1 MLDLCAAPGSKTSQI
16 CEFLQGNN
24 QDLGS
29 KDVNPKQ
36 GYVIANDVN
45 NSRCYMLAH
54 QLNRLNLPYYLITNH
69 DASIMPN
76 FYTTA
81 ADGSR
86 TKVKFDRILADV
98 PCTGDGT
105 MRKNPEIWA
114 KWMPSHGNHI
124 HFLQLR
130 IAKRAA
136 ELLAENGLMIYSTCS
151 LNPIEN
157 EAVVLNLLRQADG
170 ALELVDVE
178 EKLKHFKH
186 AHGLEKWVLMQKDS
200 KIVHSIDEVDD
211 QYRGNLTADMFAPAN
226 VAKFNLHRC
235 IRALPHLNNTG
246 GFFVAVIKKVKTL
259 SGEKEEQTVQSEPQS
274 EPQSDSQ
281 SKPQSNRVDQEQ
293 SLEQKPK
300 RQRVDMRTLGFKE
313 ESCRFVA
320 KDDPDWLKIK
330 QFYSIS
336 DDFPTQRLFYRS
348 ENGSKNMYYVTE
360 RAIDLYKS
368 NGSNI
373 NVSRMFLSE
382 FSSYHFSSKLL
393 LT

>member
-16 CEFLQGNN
+16 CEFLQGDN

-29 KDVNPKQ
+29 KDVNLKQ
-36 GYVIANDVN
+36 GYIIANDVN

-54 QLNRLNLPYYLITNH
+54 QMKRLNLPYFLITNH

-81 ADGSR
+81 DDGSR
-86 TKVKFDRILADV
+86 AKVKFDRILADV

-105 MRKNPEIWA
+105 MRKNPEIWT
-114 KWMPSHGNHI
+114 KWAASHANHI

-136 ELLAENGLMIYSTCS
+136 EQLAKDGLMIYSTCS

-186 AHGLEKWVLMQKDS
+186 ANGLEKWILMQKDS
-200 KIVHSIDEVDD
+200 KIVSNFSEVDD
-211 QYRGNLTADMFAPAN
+211 QYKGNLTEDMFAPAD
-226 VAKFNLHRC
+226 VAKFNLSRC

-246 GFFVAVIKKVKTL
+246 GFFVAVIKKVKAL
-259 SGEKEEQTVQSEPQS
+259 SGEKEAEQTVQSNPVGEEAQ
-274 EPQSDSQ
+274 
-281 SKPQSNRVDQEQ
+281 
-293 SLEQKPK
+293 LEQKPK
-300 RQRVDMRTLGFKE
+300 RQRLDTRTLGFKE
-313 ESCRFVA
+313 EPFRFVS

-330 QFYSIS
+330 EFYSIS

-348 ENGSKNMYYVTE
+348 ENGSKNLYYVTE

-368 NGSNI
+368 NANNI
-373 NVSRMFLSE
+373 NVSNSNVSF
-382 FSSYHFSSKLL
+382 
-393 LT
+393 